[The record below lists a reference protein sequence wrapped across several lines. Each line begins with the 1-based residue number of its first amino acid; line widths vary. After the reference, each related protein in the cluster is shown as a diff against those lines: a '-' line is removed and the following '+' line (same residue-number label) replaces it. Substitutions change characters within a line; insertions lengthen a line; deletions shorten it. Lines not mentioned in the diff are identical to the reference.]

1 MNEATTTNKHRRIP
15 FVAVA
20 LSLVSTGLGHWY
32 CGRIV
37 KGLLFGFLSIVFL
50 PLFLWAVFLSA
61 SPVRVFLAAFAFI
74 ASSVVSL
81 VAIIDSYY
89 IAKHTRLDYQ
99 LKDYNRWYVYL
110 LLILSGLILSFG
122 SSFEVRENYMKAFRC
137 TGQNMVPTII
147 KGDRFLANKMV
158 YRKEETKRGDVVVF
172 SGLKDPRVNWIRRV
186 VALAG
191 DRIEMSDGI
200 LFINGKE
207 LERLPV
213 PTQEKGDLKHV
224 IKGDLSYEI
233 NNGVKYK
240 IIPITQ
246 QEETDTIRDFDK
258 ITVPLGHCF
267 VMGDNRDASKDSRH
281 FGPIPLVNIKGRID
295 YIYSPLRRFQRVK

>member
-1 MNEATTTNKHRRIP
+1 MNEAAATNKHRRIP

-20 LSLVSTGLGHWY
+20 LSLVSTGLGQWY

-61 SPVRVFLAAFAFI
+61 SPVRFFLAAFACI
-74 ASSVVSL
+74 ASSVVSI

-110 LLILSGLILSFG
+110 LVILSGLILSFG
-122 SSFEVRENYMKAFRC
+122 SSFEVRENYMKSFRC
-137 TGQNMVPTII
+137 TRQNMAPTII

-158 YRKEETKRGDVVVF
+158 YRKEEIKRGDVVVF

-191 DRIEMSDGI
+191 DSIEMSDGI
-200 LFINGKE
+200 LYVNGKE
-207 LERLPV
+207 LEKLPV
-213 PTQEKGDLKHV
+213 PIQEKEDLKHI
-224 IKGDLSYEI
+224 IKEDLSYEI
-233 NNGVKYK
+233 NNGVKYR
-240 IIPITQ
+240 IIPTTQ
-246 QEETDTIRDFDK
+246 QEEADAVRDFDK

-267 VMGDNRDASKDSRH
+267 VIGDNRDVSKDSRH

-295 YIYSPLRRFQRVK
+295 YIYSPFKRFQRVK